1 MPTSPAMAPPMTPAA
16 FKDELLHFLNET
28 LPKIRGQPQKL
39 PAVDGSTPLFESG
52 LIDSLAIVQLIAFVE
67 RTIGRS
73 VPPRMVVMRHF
84 RTVDAICETF
94 GPGGIGA

>member
-1 MPTSPAMAPPMTPAA
+1 MAPPRTPAA
-16 FKDELLHFLNET
+16 FKDELLHYLREV
-28 LPKIRGQPQKL
+28 LSRGRGQPRESTAGL
-39 PAVDGSTPLFESG
+39 DGSTPLFESG
-52 LIDSLAIVQLIAFVE
+52 LIDSLTIVQLIAFVE